1 MRLLLLTLLCLA
13 LVACPTAE
21 PEPAADPLTLVTYNA
36 GLAIGFVPG
45 AVERTPAT
53 SAAIGAL
60 DADVICL
67 QEVWEPEMVTA
78 VEAAAPDH
86 PHRYWP
92 APNPETVAEPACLGT
107 DIDPLMTCM
116 AAQCDGLCADDLPG
130 CLLESCAF
138 QFLGLE
144 KDCMRC
150 AQANVGATP
159 DEIEAICRAEATQYA
174 YDGSFGTGILSRW
187 PITATSELLLDST
200 TTRRSLLHA
209 VIDAPGGAVDVF
221 CTHLTAVFSIV
232 PYPREEGSW
241 AEEQAK
247 QVADIRAYMAAEGS
261 TGRTA
266 LLGDLNAGPLVAAND
281 PEQPENYEAAADGL
295 DVPYVEQDQ
304 RCTFCPDNGI
314 SSVDSDAFGVLIDH
328 VMLAGFAGSTSSTR
342 VLDEE
347 VTIETCGLSI
357 PGAHSDHYG
366 VSVTIQPD
374 P

>member
-1 MRLLLLTLLCLA
+1 MRHLLLILTISA

-21 PEPAADPLTLVTYNA
+21 PDPVDLDPLTLVTYNA

-67 QEVWEPEMVTA
+67 QEIWEPEQIEA
-78 VEAAAPDH
+78 VEAAATNH

-92 APNPETVAEPACLGT
+92 APNPETLAEPACVGT
-107 DIDPLMTCM
+107 DIDPLLTCM
-116 AAQCDGLCADDLPG
+116 ADNCDALCADELPA

-144 KDCMRC
+144 KPCMRC
-150 AQANVGATP
+150 AQANVGSTP
-159 DEIEAICRAEATQYA
+159 EEIEDICRAEATQYA
-174 YDGSFGTGILSRW
+174 YEGSFGTGILSKW
-187 PITATSELLLDST
+187 PIASTNELLLDST
-200 TTRRSLLHA
+200 TTRRSLLHS
-209 VIDAPGGAVDVF
+209 VIEAPGGDIDVF

-241 AEEQAK
+241 SEEQAK
-247 QVADIRAYMAAEGS
+247 QVADIRAYMTAEAS
-261 TGRTA
+261 TGRVA
-266 LLGDLNAGPLVAAND
+266 LMGDLNAGPLVAAND
-281 PEQPENYEAAADGL
+281 PEQPENYEAAAAGL
-295 DVPYVEQDQ
+295 DVPYVEQDR

-314 SSVDSDAFGVLIDH
+314 SSVDSDDFGVLIDH
-328 VMLAGFAGSTSSTR
+328 VMLDGFDGATSSTR

-347 VTIETCGLSI
+347 VTIETCGTQI

-366 VSVTIQPD
+366 VSVTIEE
-374 P
+374 

>member
-1 MRLLLLTLLCLA
+1 MRHLLLIPLCAA
-13 LVACPTAE
+13 LSACPTADPG
-21 PEPAADPLTLVTYNA
+21 PEPAPLTLVTYNA

-53 SAAIGAL
+53 AAAIGAL

-67 QEVWEPEMVTA
+67 QEVWEPEMVQA
-78 VEAAAPDH
+78 VQAAATSH
-86 PHRYWP
+86 PHRFWP
-92 APNPETVAEPACLGT
+92 APNPETLQDPACLGT
-107 DIDPLMTCM
+107 DIDPLMDCM
-116 AAQCDGLCADDLPG
+116 AAQCDGLCADELPA

-159 DEIEAICRAEATQYA
+159 DEIEGICRAEATQYA
-174 YDGSFGTGILSRW
+174 YDGAFGTGILSRW
-187 PITATSELLLDST
+187 PITSTSELLLEST

-209 VIDAPGGAVDVF
+209 VIQAPTGAVDVF
-221 CTHLTAVFSIV
+221 CTHLTAVFSII
-232 PYPREEGSW
+232 PYPRSEGSW
-241 AEEQAK
+241 AEEQAG
-247 QVADIRAYMAAEGS
+247 QIAAIRAYMTAEAS
-261 TGRTA
+261 TGRIA
-266 LLGDLNAGPLVAAND
+266 LMGDLNAGPLVAAND
-281 PEQPENYEAAADGL
+281 PEQPENYEAAAAGL
-295 DVPYVEQDQ
+295 DVPYVTQDR

-314 SSVDSDAFGVLIDH
+314 SSVDSDDFGVLIDH
-328 VMLAGFAGSTSSTR
+328 VMLDGFAGATSSTR
-342 VLDEE
+342 VLDDEIT
-347 VTIETCGLSI
+347 VETCGTFI